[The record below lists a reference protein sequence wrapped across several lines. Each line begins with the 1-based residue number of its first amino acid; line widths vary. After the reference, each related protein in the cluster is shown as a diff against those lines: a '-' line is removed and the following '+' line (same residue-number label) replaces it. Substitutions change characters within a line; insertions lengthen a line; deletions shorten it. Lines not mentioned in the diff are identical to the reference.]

1 MSLDRKPTAQGR
13 YTPVIELPDGRSI
26 GFKEEWADGVARIAA
41 RLDRTDSYY
50 EKARAEL
57 AAGREAGA

>member
-1 MSLDRKPTAQGR
+1 MSLDRKSTAQGR

-41 RLDRTDSYY
+41 RLDRTDSY
-50 EKARAEL
+50 EQARAEL
-57 AAGREAGA
+57 AAGRGAGA